1 MKKIDIKKV
10 YEDIDSYKDKKI
22 KFGGWVRSVRDLK
35 KFGFITLT
43 DGSTIKTAQVVIDCE
58 MKGFDECVKLL
69 PGSTVICEGIII
81 STPEA
86 KQSFEMKA
94 EKVEILS
101 KTDETYPLQKKGS
114 SFEFLRE
121 HTYLRGRTT
130 TFQAVYKIRS
140 EAVLAVH
147 KFFEQEGFT
156 HVHTPILT
164 TSDCEGG
171 CELYKVSSQDIY
183 SSKQLK
189 PEDELLGKQV
199 FLTPTG
205 QLQGEALAMGLGK
218 VYTFGPTF
226 RAEDSRTTRHLTEF
240 WHVEPE
246 MAFYDLDDSMELME
260 QMIKYIIKY
269 VLEKCYDELLFCD
282 SFIEKGLIQRLKS
295 TLTKPFA
302 KVSYTKAIELLM
314 PYQSEFDYV
323 VKWGEDLHTEQER
336 FLSEKIFKQPV
347 FVYDYPK
354 DFKAF
359 YMKIGKDG
367 KTCRATDL
375 LVAGIG
381 ELCGAGEREC
391 DLDILKSRIKEL
403 GLKEQ
408 DYWWYLKLREYG
420 SVPHSGFGM
429 GFDRLIMFLTGMK
442 SIKDVIPFPRTPKSC
457 EF

>member
-1 MKKIDIKKV
+1 MKKTDIRK
-10 YEDIDSYKDKKI
+10 IYKDLDAFDGKKI
-22 KFGGWVRSVRDLK
+22 TIGGWVKSVRDLK
-35 KFGFITLT
+35 KFAFMTISDGT
-43 DGSTIKTAQVVIDCE
+43 DFKTAQIVLDGK
-58 MKGFDECVKLL
+58 MAGFEECAKLL
-69 PGSTVICEGIII
+69 PGSSVICEGTIVL
-81 STPEA
+81 TPKA
-86 KQSFEMKA
+86 KQPFEMQA
-94 EKVEILS
+94 EKVTILG
-101 KTDETYPLQKKGS
+101 KTDETYPLQKKES

-121 HTYLRGRTT
+121 QAYLRGRTS
-130 TFQAVYKIRS
+130 TFQAVFRIRS
-140 EAVLAVH
+140 AAAQAVH
-147 KFFEQEGFT
+147 KFFEEEGFT
-156 HVHTPILT
+156 YVHAPILT

-171 CELYKVSSQDIY
+171 CELYKVTTQDIY
-183 SSKQLK
+183 SGKQLK
-189 PEDELLGKQV
+189 PEDELLGKSA

-205 QLQGEALAMGLGK
+205 QLQGEALAMGMGK

-226 RAEDSRTTRHLTEF
+226 RAEDSRTPRHLTEF

-246 MAFYDLDDSMELME
+246 MAFYELEDDMKLME

-269 VLEKCYDELLFCD
+269 VLERCQDEIEYCD
-282 SFIEKGLIQRLKS
+282 KYIESGLIEKLKE
-295 TLTKPFA
+295 TIEKPFA
-302 KVSYTKAIELLM
+302 KVSYTEAIELLK
-314 PYQSEFDYV
+314 PHQSEFEYE
-323 VKWGEDLHTEQER
+323 VKWGEDLHTEQEK
-336 FLSEKIFKQPV
+336 FLTEKVFKQPV

-375 LVAGIG
+375 LVSGIG

-391 DLDILKSRIKEL
+391 DLSVLKERIKEL
-403 GLKEQ
+403 GLKEE

-420 SVPHSGFGM
+420 SVMHSGFGM